1 MDALPYVCVY
11 VRSRGGNS
19 LDRDVTL
26 NSVMQ
31 LDADSVLAD
40 GLDRLADLDG
50 PLVEGG
56 ATSLLDGQGDVG
68 RGDGTEQTTALAGLD
83 GHLDLSLIHI

>member
-1 MDALPYVCVY
+1 MGALLHVCVCI
-11 VRSRGGNS
+11 RSRGRNG
-19 LDRDVTL
+19 LHRDVTL
-26 NSVMQ
+26 DGVMQ
-31 LDADSVLAD
+31 LDADGVLAD

-68 RGDGTEQTTALAGLD
+68 R
-83 GHLDLSLIHI
+83 